1 MSIHL
6 SKHNRLPV
14 VAFVSLVL
22 VLAIILS
29 AGIALASGQA
39 DISLS
44 EVYRI
49 LLYKVSNGLLGNTL

>member
-14 VAFVSLVL
+14 VVFVSLVL

-39 DISLS
+39 DI
-44 EVYRI
+44 I
-49 LLYKVSNGLLGNTL
+49 L